1 VPNRTRNKRQ
11 MCLAVEAVRE
21 LRDFLSDPKRRG
33 GLKARQRRRFHSTIR
48 ALRELEASTT
58 NPVLIPAGLVSNVLW
73 CLAQVTEFS
82 GSDKRIRDAVLG
94 REKHDRTL

>member
-1 VPNRTRNKRQ
+1 

-21 LRDFLSDPKRRG
+21 IREFLGSPGRRG

-58 NPVLIPAGLVSNVLW
+58 NPVVVPTGLVSDVLW

-82 GSDKRIRDAVLG
+82 ESDRRIRDAVLG
-94 REKHDRTL
+94 REEQYPTL